1 MASSTLYKN
10 KPWFNTGERKT
21 VCRSI
26 TLLVKHGI
34 IYAQTYIS
42 GNPYLFLF
50 YLYCIL
56 QKVCTYIFTVIT
68 HG

>member
-1 MASSTLYKN
+1 MASSTPYKN

-34 IYAQTYIS
+34 IYAQTYILD
-42 GNPYLFLF
+42 NP
-50 YLYCIL
+50 
-56 QKVCTYIFTVIT
+56 
-68 HG
+68 